1 MNKERESRRSFLYLL
16 IGGGLLAAGYPLISA
31 LSQTGERR
39 SAKQLSFAPTPKNS
53 LGPFYKKGAPRREKL
68 NEANEAGTP
77 LLVAGK
83 VINTDGVALSEA
95 VIEVFHAD
103 NNGEYDM
110 QGFRFRGQVLSRPG
124 GEYKFETIVP
134 RGYGGRPQHIH
145 YVVSAPGHRQLI
157 TQLYFANDPFFRGD
171 PDKNYSRDGLVDRE
185 LIRPVALLGQSDA
198 QRSSVVF
205 DICLEKS

>member
-1 MNKERESRRSFLYLL
+1 MNKDRESRRSFLYLL

-31 LSQTGERR
+31 LSQSGERK
-39 SAKQLSFAPTPKNS
+39 SKQQTFAPTPSNS

-68 NEANEAGTP
+68 NEANEPGTP

-83 VINTDGVALSEA
+83 VINTDGAPLSRAL
-95 VIEVFHAD
+95 IEVFHAD
-103 NNGEYDM
+103 NSGDYDM
-110 QGFRFRGQVLSRPG
+110 QGFRFRGQVLVQPT

-145 YVVSAPGHRQLI
+145 YVIGAPGHRTLV
-157 TQLYFANDPFFRGD
+157 TQLYFANDPFFGGD

-185 LIRPVALLGQSDA
+185 LIRPVALVGQGNP
-198 QRSSVVF
+198 QKSSVVF